1 MPRALNLIR
10 KALPYRREAFSQGL
24 QAAGFEVFDDEF
36 APSCGDAVVIWN
48 RYGTFDAVATKFEKV
63 GAYVFVAENGLMGDD
78 WLPGKWFSLA
88 LSHVAIGG
96 GEFKPA
102 GVKRWGDFGIPLKPY
117 TYRSDPPLI
126 LEQRSIGHPTVASPH
141 NWAAS
146 VQARFGGVIRK
157 HPGTQ
162 ADPVGQTLMDG
173 LNRAGSVIT
182 WCSGAAVKAMAYGL
196 PVWYRH
202 EKFVMASACRP
213 LAGFTTSSP
222 LRDYELR
229 IQAFQKMAWAIWELE
244 EIRSGFP
251 FSRLMA

>member
-10 KALPYRREAFSQGL
+10 KALHYRREAFAQGL

-36 APSCGDAVVIWN
+36 APTRGDAVVIWN
-48 RYGTFDAVATKFEKV
+48 RYGTFDAVASRFEKA

-96 GEFKPA
+96 GDFKPGGPERWSSF
-102 GVKRWGDFGIPLKPY
+102 GVPLKAY
-117 TYRSDPPLI
+117 TYRTDPPLI
-126 LEQRSIGHPTVASPH
+126 LEQRSIGHPTVASPY
-141 NWAAS
+141 NWAPS
-146 VQARFGGVIRK
+146 VRARFGGTIRK
-157 HPGTQ
+157 HPGTNP
-162 ADPVGQTLMDG
+162 DPAGHTLIDD

-182 WCSGAAVKAMAYGL
+182 WCSGAAVKAMAHGL

-213 LAGFTTSSP
+213 LAEFTTFPP
-222 LRDYELR
+222 LRDYDLR
-229 IQAFQKMAWAIWELE
+229 IRAFQKMAWAIWELE
-244 EIRSGFP
+244 EIRSGRP
-251 FSRLMA
+251 FARLM